1 MFYYI
6 TMLQT
11 EMLQNQVI
19 EELLRER
26 SYYYNSNSKNPDFW
40 LIVSPNDS
48 KKLKLLSKDSFDLIE
63 FPFLST
69 IITTNY
75 DFYQWIK
82 LRLGYFFESSDDES
96 FIDIKNFQK
105 NQTQNITINGICGML
120 KPNQLIVFSHNPS
133 LIDPII
139 RKTKYK
145 LILEAYNRKFLK

>member
-1 MFYYI
+1 
-6 TMLQT
+6 MLQT